1 MKGCI
6 LLIFKLKFYNYLASF
21 SKGNFQR
28 VCEKKVK
35 MMVKEV
41 LKGYSK
47 NSCKGNG
54 KANVP

>member
-1 MKGCI
+1 
-6 LLIFKLKFYNYLASF
+6 
-21 SKGNFQR
+21 
-28 VCEKKVK
+28 

-54 KANVP
+54 KANVLWHIHVGG